1 MAVRLQFEGIRCF
14 HKPQDAAIRPI
25 TLLVGEN
32 SSGKSTFLALCRI
45 AHAMVWGQLKRLP
58 FNEAPFLLG
67 AYDQIASNR
76 GGKLGLARSFSV
88 AVMIDDGSEQTS
100 LRTEFV
106 SRDGQPSPKNWQL
119 KAGLSEIQATRQSG
133 SDDYS
138 MILQSPWGKAESA
151 LGQYFEFESLA
162 DLPVENWAGL
172 VVSQIE
178 QEGFPG
184 EMPPFDSSSLSAA
197 EGLLREEFLRRP
209 YAFAPIRT
217 SPRRTYDPISAES
230 EPEGSHVPMLMAALS
245 RSPEKRAWK
254 ALQLALSEFGSG
266 SGLFDGIEIVNKGKK
281 ESDPFQIG
289 IKSGGSVS
297 NLIDV
302 GYGVSQALPILVD
315 TIQRS
320 LASEFFLLQQPEVHL
335 HPRAQ
340 AELGSF
346 FAKQVGK
353 QRRFVIETHSDY
365 LVDRIRME
373 VRRKQLKPEDVS
385 LLYFERNK
393 REATIHNLELDRN
406 GSIMDPPPGYRQFFL
421 NEGRDLL
428 GI

>member
-1 MAVRLQFEGIRCF
+1 
-14 HKPQDAAIRPI
+14 
-25 TLLVGEN
+25 
-32 SSGKSTFLALCRI
+32 
-45 AHAMVWGQLKRLP
+45 
-58 FNEAPFLLG
+58 
-67 AYDQIASNR
+67 
-76 GGKLGLARSFSV
+76 
-88 AVMIDDGSEQTS
+88 
-100 LRTEFV
+100 
-106 SRDGQPSPKNWQL
+106 
-119 KAGLSEIQATRQSG
+119 
-133 SDDYS
+133 
-138 MILQSPWGKAESA
+138 
-151 LGQYFEFESLA
+151 
-162 DLPVENWAGL
+162 
-172 VVSQIE
+172 
-178 QEGFPG
+178 
-184 EMPPFDSSSLSAA
+184 
-197 EGLLREEFLRRP
+197 
-209 YAFAPIRT
+209 
-217 SPRRTYDPISAES
+217 
-230 EPEGSHVPMLMAALS
+230 
-245 RSPEKRAWK
+245 
-254 ALQLALSEFGSG
+254 LSEFGSG